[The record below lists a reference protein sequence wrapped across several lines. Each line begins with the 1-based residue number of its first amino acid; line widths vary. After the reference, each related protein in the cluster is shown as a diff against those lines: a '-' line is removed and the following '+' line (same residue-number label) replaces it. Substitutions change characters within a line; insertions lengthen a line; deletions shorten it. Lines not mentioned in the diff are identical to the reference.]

1 MMSHMAR
8 TWLHVTRLDIC
19 QYFVIVEFIVA
30 EVRPLPLVRPVE
42 VDPTW

>member
-30 EVRPLPLVRPVE
+30 ELPLVRPVE